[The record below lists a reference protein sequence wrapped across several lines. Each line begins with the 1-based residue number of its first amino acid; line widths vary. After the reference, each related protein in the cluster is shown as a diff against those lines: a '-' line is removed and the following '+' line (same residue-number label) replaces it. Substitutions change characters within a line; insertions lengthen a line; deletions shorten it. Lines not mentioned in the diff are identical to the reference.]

1 MLSGITLAAKA
12 MKPSI
17 TVVAAEPCGS
27 NSAAD
32 VAACKTEGRLIQDMP
47 KTLTIADGLQGE
59 LLMVIKLCVFGV
71 SLLSVYANQCHSSSH
86 ALNPQCYTHC
96 FCYWGSGRMTV
107 TGCQHVL

>member
-17 TVVAAEPCGS
+17 TIVAAEPCGS

-32 VAACKTEGRLIQDMP
+32 VAACKSEGRLIQDMP

-59 LLMVIKLCVFGV
+59 ACMALTEKAAFAVRVCSSGQQVECVLFRSNWRNNLL
-71 SLLSVYANQCHSSSH
+71 
-86 ALNPQCYTHC
+86 
-96 FCYWGSGRMTV
+96 
-107 TGCQHVL
+107 